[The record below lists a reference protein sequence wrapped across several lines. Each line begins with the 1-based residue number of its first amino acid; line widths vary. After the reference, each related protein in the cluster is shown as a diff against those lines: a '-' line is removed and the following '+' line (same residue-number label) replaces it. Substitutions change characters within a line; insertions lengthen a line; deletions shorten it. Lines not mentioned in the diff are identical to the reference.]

1 VTLSRDNEKVQLFV
15 DKVQGSYRGAISS
28 RDWVIRLNLPE
39 KSKPENI
46 QIDGK
51 ILGSNSSYTMKLISE
66 AEQKEEFMPFA
77 GVGSK
82 PRPLAGPI
90 LELIIHQQSVQ
101 KSIQVSFHL
110 K

>member
-1 VTLSRDNEKVQLFV
+1 
-15 DKVQGSYRGAISS
+15 
-28 RDWVIRLNLPE
+28 LNLPE